1 MGPEEVAKAV
11 ALSEDGRSVRY
22 IAEALGFPR
31 STVNNVIRL
40 FNQTGSYKRS
50 PGSGPKRCTDE
61 RDDRFMR
68 MCVLRDRGMTSNIV
82 AQRLANV
89 RQTNVSSPTVRRRL
103 KSFGL
108 TSRKPATAPLLL
120 PHHRRA
126 RLNFAMEHTY
136 WTEEQWGSV
145 LFTDESRF
153 TLRSPDGRE
162 RVWRRQGERYAAC
175 CISPRTPFGGGGVM
189 VWGGISLEA
198 RTELVIVERS
208 SITARR
214 YITECLQDHVVPYAE
229 FLGENF
235 ILMQDNA
242 RPHTAGIVRQYLNE
256 VGIVTLPWPARS
268 PDMNPIEHVWDELGR
283 RIRHR
288 ENIPETIP
296 SLRIALQEAWEQLP
310 QDVIANLIRSV
321 PRRLETLI
329 AARGGNTRY

>member
-31 STVNNVIRL
+31 STVNNVIRR
-40 FNQTGSYKRS
+40 FNQTGSYKRR

-89 RQTNVSSPTVRRRL
+89 RQTNVSSRTVRRRL

-126 RLNFAMEHTY
+126 RLNFAIEHTY
-136 WTEEQWGSV
+136 WTEKQWGSV

-189 VWGGISLEA
+189 VM
-198 RTELVIVERS
+198 
-208 SITARR
+208 ARR
-214 YITECLQDHVVPYAE
+214 YITECLQDHVVPYE
-229 FLGENF
+229 DFLGENF

-242 RPHTAGIVRQYLNE
+242 RPHTAGIVRQYLYE

-296 SLRIALQEAWEQLP
+296 SLQIALQEEWEQLP

-329 AARGGNTRY
+329 AARGGNIRY